1 MYNSKCDEKI
11 NVILKAVYRYISVSL
26 LCCTSP
32 HYLPPSI
39 RLIFHQIVAN
49 LGMESGYKLQDWPN
63 NYSKTQHG
71 HRFTTELHQCCHK
84 YHKKWSGFLSDLP
97 FNTLSLDR
105 RIPEKSI
112 IFGNL
117 FIWIPI
123 WLHVSDKS
131 ITNKNFHYTG
141 ENQTEIYVVWFP

>member
-1 MYNSKCDEKI
+1 MSTTMEFSVTMYNSKCDEKI

-49 LGMESGYKLQDWPN
+49 LGMESGYKRHGCPN

-71 HRFTTELHQCCHK
+71 HRFTTELHQYAVINIIKNDQGSYLICHLIL
-84 YHKKWSGFLSDLP
+84 YH
-97 FNTLSLDR
+97 
-105 RIPEKSI
+105 
-112 IFGNL
+112 
-117 FIWIPI
+117 WI
-123 WLHVSDKS
+123 DAFRKRA
-131 ITNKNFHYTG
+131 
-141 ENQTEIYVVWFP
+141 